1 MLIDELANA
10 QEIKDHEVRSCNQ
23 QNGDHDNK
31 PKVALTANLNIC
43 FFKKKKKTKVNVVTK
58 STKYPIGKKCILIYI
73 QLLPFRI

>member
-43 FFKKKKKTKVNVVTK
+43 FLNK
-58 STKYPIGKKCILIYI
+58 SKSS
-73 QLLPFRI
+73 

>member
-1 MLIDELANA
+1 VINQEMLIDELANA

-43 FFKKKKKTKVNVVTK
+43 F
-58 STKYPIGKKCILIYI
+58 
-73 QLLPFRI
+73 